1 MLRTAVEEAF
11 RRVSAVSGNL
21 ARLAY
26 LASLQQQPGVY
37 SHWGLAADYGEKALC
52 DAFGH
57 AHRMVLE
64 NMLQTDLA
72 ELEGELAMHAE
83 DTFESKTQSLRNL
96 LGRPGL
102 APRNAGKHVNAH
114 LKYVFASLQA
124 LARHSG

>member
-1 MLRTAVEEAF
+1 MLRTAFEEAF
-11 RRVSAVSGNL
+11 RRVSAISGNL

-37 SHWGLAADYGEKALC
+37 SHWGLAHDYGEEPVC
-52 DAFGH
+52 DAFRH
-57 AHRMVLE
+57 AHWMVLE
-64 NMLQTDLA
+64 NMLQTDLS

-83 DTFESKTQSLRNL
+83 DTMETKTKSLRNL
-96 LGRPGL
+96 LDQAALIPMN
-102 APRNAGKHVNAH
+102 PGKHVDAH